1 MIGFRFCISFLTVA
15 ALGLLT
21 GCGFQ
26 PLYSQNSTGA
36 TQQASAKLESTR
48 VEPIKGHLGQ
58 LLYTHLSDLL
68 YPGGE
73 AVDPQYA
80 LRATVKKQS
89 FPTAIQPDG
98 RISRYNLVITAD
110 YTLIDLTTH
119 QPIKGG
125 KGSARLSS
133 SYDAVLAD
141 FATFVAEEDTTERL
155 IKEMAEEIRMR
166 VALTLMRDGS
176 GDQNATIRSTAS
188 SASDNAE

>member
-36 TQQASAKLESTR
+36 TQQASSKLENTR

-73 AVDPQYA
+73 SANPEYSLHITA
-80 LRATVKKQS
+80 KKQS

-110 YTLIDLTTH
+110 YALVDLITH
-119 QPIKGG
+119 QPVKGG

-166 VALTLMRDGS
+166 VALTLVRDS
-176 GDQNATIRSTAS
+176 ANHTSIAVDETKVSTPAK
-188 SASDNAE
+188 E